1 MSTQAQKYGV
11 VYKYKDTKSN
21 TIEYLLVKG
30 VVFNKY
36 GFPKGKKDDNE
47 SDIECASRELFEETG
62 VLIDPEILKGCK
74 RLKVG
79 RHNMYIYNSY
89 EKPNIQNINE
99 NEIVE
104 IKWMSLDE
112 IRNVY
117 LECNRELRNILD
129 YKERYQKYIFN
140 DF

>member
-1 MSTQAQKYGV
+1 MSTQTQKYGV

-62 VLIDPEILKGCK
+62 VLVDPERLKGCK
-74 RLKVG
+74 KLKVG
-79 RHNMYIYNSY
+79 
-89 EKPNIQNINE
+89 
-99 NEIVE
+99 
-104 IKWMSLDE
+104 
-112 IRNVY
+112 
-117 LECNRELRNILD
+117 
-129 YKERYQKYIFN
+129 
-140 DF
+140 